1 MSFYTPERRGFMLA
15 LAAAAL
21 EPALAKAQSA
31 PAPVSAGP
39 PSPAL
44 IEDLVTAN
52 RILADQGVVDA
63 FGHVSARHDKNPE
76 RFLLARNL
84 APGQVTAADIME
96 YDLDGNP
103 VDARGRASYLE
114 RFIHGSIFR
123 ARKDVGSVIHSHSAG
138 VIPFSVSD
146 TPLRPIYHMAGF
158 IGGPAPVFEIRD
170 SFGPS
175 TDLLIRDPKMGAALA
190 AALGQ
195 RNVVLMRGHGSV
207 AVGANVR
214 LAVMHAVYTEANAR
228 LQAEAMKLGG
238 KVNFLD
244 ADEAAKTQAT
254 NDGQVERAWGF
265 WRNKALSANP
275 IK

>member
-1 MSFYTPERRGFMLA
+1 MSLYTPERRGFLLA

-21 EPALAKAQSA
+21 EPALARSQSM

-39 PSPAL
+39 ASPAL
-44 IEDLVTAN
+44 MEDLVIAN

-76 RFLLARNL
+76 RFLLSRNL
-84 APGQVTAADIME
+84 APGEVTAADIME

-103 VDARGRASYLE
+103 VDARGRPSYLE
-114 RFIHGSIFR
+114 RFIHGSIYR
-123 ARKDVGSVIHSHSAG
+123 ARKDVASVVHSHSAG
-138 VIPFSVSD
+138 VIPFGVSD

-170 SFGPS
+170 RFGPS
-175 TDLLIRDPKMGAALA
+175 TDMLIRDPKMGAALA

-195 RNVVLMRGHGSV
+195 RTVVLMRGHGSV
-207 AVGANVR
+207 AVGPNIR
-214 LAVMHAVYTEANAR
+214 LAVMHAVYTEVDAR
-228 LQAEAMKLGG
+228 LQAEAMKLG
-238 KVNFLD
+238 KVNYLD

-265 WRNKALSANP
+265 WRAKALAANP
-275 IK
+275 IR